1 MTEEKQRGSR
11 IEHGADT
18 GSATEETRIVRQTI
32 RYKGGQVVN
41 GKLGNGKFTSATIAT
56 ETRPPSIKS
65 AMWLLERR
73 FPQRRGRQAGGEA
86 PEKRT
91 RYYYIHTARQWAYGP
106 NGAGHDC
113 SDCQRKA
120 K

>member
-1 MTEEKQRGSR
+1 M
-11 IEHGADT
+11 
-18 GSATEETRIVRQTI
+18 
-32 RYKGGQVVN
+32 VN

-86 PEKRT
+86 PEKRSAT
-91 RYYYIHTARQWAYGP
+91 IIFTPPDNGRMDQTGQGTTAQTARGKRNSQ
-106 NGAGHDC
+106 NTV
-113 SDCQRKA
+113 RENE
-120 K
+120 